1 MLDWMK
7 KLFNKEEHQE
17 EKAAINKAVPKNTE
31 SKPKTPRVNHYTEA
45 REAQMAS
52 RNLGVKCR
60 FPLIPDDGFDEEN
73 VEESTHF
80 EQQPLPRVTN
90 MERRRPRYVEE
101 EPVHTFTPPK
111 IEREIEPEPIVPKKS
126 VPIQESHRRPFR
138 PTEMISPIFG
148 YKRPSREKQEVKTE
162 EKGQEDLEISFEGKS
177 VVDAWLEKK
186 GYSISNFSDES
197 FIPSK
202 KQEKNLEHTGQQESP
217 KEEKSV
223 VDQWLEKNGY
233 DSERS
238 FTSLDGQ
245 EKVDV
250 ISDSLPFE
258 TDNFLHKSVGQDNKK
273 EEHTVEIV
281 QVFEQEPDVVALS
294 QYDNEA
300 KEEILQDEL
309 LDSTVENMDTTSTE
323 ENEYKKEIEEEQLV
337 EKTILEENIVEDAEE
352 PTPEVGAVEEAE
364 EPKPEVGAVEEA
376 EEPTLEVGEVEE
388 AEEPKPEVEAVEE
401 AEESAPEVWAVE
413 EAEEPTSEVGAVEE
427 AEESKPEVEAVEEA
441 EEPTREVEEVE
452 EAGEPTLEVE
462 AVEEPEETLVAET
475 FEEAKIAETVKES
488 AEETAQVVVEK
499 TTEQENLVSKAENN
513 VSETSSVADEHTK
526 EAVQNFANVLIEEA
540 EEKQEV
546 AVEQPVKQKEEPKR
560 EKKRHVPFNVV
571 MLKQYRRKL
580 IERHVAGMKT
590 PQTPIKQAEE
600 PVKVHEQSVQ
610 QVEEKPVERVI
621 VETQVEEK
629 PVERVIVE
637 TREEERPAQQVVV
650 GTQEEEKPV
659 ERVAVED
666 QVTEEPVQQTETKAP
681 VASAGVQEKAYV
693 IARRENDMRNVLQT
707 PPEYAMP
714 PLTLL
719 TIPSQSTLDNT
730 EWLEEQK
737 ELLDTT
743 FNNFHVG
750 AHVINVS
757 QGPAVT
763 RFEVQ
768 PDPGVKVNKIT
779 NLSDDIKLSLAA
791 KDVRI
796 EAPIPGKSAIG
807 IEVPNKESKPVFL
820 REILRSP
827 VFTKSESPLTVALG
841 LDISGAPIVT
851 DIRKM
856 PHGLIAGATGS
867 GKSVCINAILTSI
880 LYKAKPHEVKLMLI
894 DPKMVELAPY
904 NSIPHLVAPVI
915 TDVKAATAALKWAVE
930 EMEHR
935 YELFAHAGARDLA
948 RYNTIVSSR
957 EIPGEALPY
966 IVIVIDELA
975 DLMMVAPGD
984 VEEAI
989 CRIAQKARACGIHLL
1004 VATQRP
1010 SVDVITG
1017 LIKSNIPTRI
1027 AFTVS
1032 SQVDSR
1038 TIIDIGG
1045 AEKLLGRGDMLFLGN
1060 GTSKPVRVQGVY
1072 VSDDEIEKT
1081 VEHVKKQMK
1090 PNYLFKQEDLLAK
1103 TEQHETEDELF
1114 FDACQFVVEQGG
1126 ASTSSVQRKFRI
1138 GYNRAA
1144 RLIEEMEAQGIISEA
1159 RGTKPRD
1166 VLISEDE
1173 FAAMQETNV

>member
-1 MLDWMK
+1 M
-7 KLFNKEEHQE
+7 EE
-17 EKAAINKAVPKNTE
+17 
-31 SKPKTPRVNHYTEA
+31 
-45 REAQMAS
+45 
-52 RNLGVKCR
+52 
-60 FPLIPDDGFDEEN
+60 
-73 VEESTHF
+73 
-80 EQQPLPRVTN
+80 
-90 MERRRPRYVEE
+90 
-101 EPVHTFTPPK
+101 
-111 IEREIEPEPIVPKKS
+111 
-126 VPIQESHRRPFR
+126 
-138 PTEMISPIFG
+138 
-148 YKRPSREKQEVKTE
+148 
-162 EKGQEDLEISFEGKS
+162 
-177 VVDAWLEKK
+177 
-186 GYSISNFSDES
+186 
-197 FIPSK
+197 
-202 KQEKNLEHTGQQESP
+202 
-217 KEEKSV
+217 
-223 VDQWLEKNGY
+223 
-233 DSERS
+233 
-238 FTSLDGQ
+238 
-245 EKVDV
+245 
-250 ISDSLPFE
+250 
-258 TDNFLHKSVGQDNKK
+258 
-273 EEHTVEIV
+273 
-281 QVFEQEPDVVALS
+281 
-294 QYDNEA
+294 
-300 KEEILQDEL
+300 
-309 LDSTVENMDTTSTE
+309 
-323 ENEYKKEIEEEQLV
+323 
-337 EKTILEENIVEDAEE
+337 AEE
-352 PTPEVGAVEEAE
+352 PPPEVGEVEEAE
-364 EPKPEVGAVEEA
+364 ESTP
-376 EEPTLEVGEVEE
+376 EVGEVEE
-388 AEEPKPEVEAVEE
+388 AEEPTP
-401 AEESAPEVWAVE
+401 
-413 EAEEPTSEVGAVEE
+413 
-427 AEESKPEVEAVEEA
+427 
-441 EEPTREVEEVE
+441 
-452 EAGEPTLEVE
+452 EVE

-475 FEEAKIAETVKES
+475 FEEAKIAETAKES
-488 AEETAQVVVEK
+488 AEETAQVVVGK
-499 TTEQENLVSKAENN
+499 TTEQENLVSKSENN
-513 VSETSSVADEHTK
+513 VSETASAADEHTK

-546 AVEQPVKQKEEPKR
+546 AMEQPVKQKEEPKR

-571 MLKQYRRKL
+571 MLKQDRRKL

-610 QVEEKPVERVI
+610 QVEEAPQGKAQTAQQVIVETQVEEKPVEQVI

-637 TREEERPAQQVVV
+637 TQV
-650 GTQEEEKPV
+650 EEKPV

-666 QVTEEPVQQTETKAP
+666 QVTEEPVQQTEMKAP
-681 VASAGVQEKAYV
+681 VASAEVQEKAYV

-957 EIPGEALPY
+957 EIPGETLPY